1 MGHEHILQGDS
12 CHLKTIYMH
21 GWFAFVICVPGV
33 CGGQK
38 RELELQM
45 AMNCYEGKLYL
56 LSVC

>member
-1 MGHEHILQGDS
+1 MGYEHILQGDS

-21 GWFAFVICVPGV
+21 GWFAFVVCVPGV

-45 AMNCYEGKLYL
+45 AMNCCEGKLYL
-56 LSVC
+56 LAVC